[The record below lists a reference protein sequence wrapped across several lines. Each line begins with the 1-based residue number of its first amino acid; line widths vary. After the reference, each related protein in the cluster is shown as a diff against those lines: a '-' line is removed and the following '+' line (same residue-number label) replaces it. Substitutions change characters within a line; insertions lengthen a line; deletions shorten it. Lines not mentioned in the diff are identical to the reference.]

1 MSDLPNK
8 VIIGVQ
14 TFDII
19 ERSRTTDGMLH
30 DGTYGYT
37 VDEENLIVIDADLQ
51 KTKKQVTLLHE
62 ILHACIFV
70 YGGNIKPKKSD
81 DFDIWEHYFIGTYEH
96 SLLGVLRDNEEIVK
110 WLMN

>member
-1 MSDLPNK
+1 MSTLPNK

-19 ERSRTTDGMLH
+19 ERSKTEDGMLH

-37 VDEENLIVIDADLQ
+37 VDEQNLIVIDADLK

-62 ILHACIFV
+62 ILHACAYV
-70 YGGNIKPKKSD
+70 HGGSIKPKKTD
-81 DFDIWEHYFIGTYEH
+81 DYDTWEHFFIGTYEH
-96 SLLGVLRDNEEIVK
+96 SLLGVLQDNPEIVD
-110 WLMN
+110 WLKE